1 MATRSPYAT
10 RITFKIDMGLN
21 DLGKTIVSNK
31 SLDNANREAN
41 ESAFVTLGGMVN
53 DLVEGRGLLT
63 TILTE
68 QDELM

>member
-1 MATRSPYAT
+1 MKAPYAT
-10 RITFKIDMGLN
+10 KITFKIDMGLN
-21 DLGKTIVSNK
+21 ELRKTIVSSK
-31 SLDNANREAN
+31 TLDNANREAD

>member
-1 MATRSPYAT
+1 MRTPYAT

-21 DLGKTIVSNK
+21 DLRKTIVSNK
-31 SLDNANREAN
+31 SLDNANREAD
-41 ESAFVTLGGMVN
+41 ESAFVTLGGMIK
-53 DLVEGRGLLT
+53 DLVEGQQLLT

>member
-1 MATRSPYAT
+1 MRTPYAT

-21 DLGKTIVSNK
+21 DLRKTIVSNK
-31 SLDNANREAN
+31 SLDNANREAD
-41 ESAFVTLGGMVN
+41 ESAFVTLGGMIN
-53 DLVEGRGLLT
+53 DLVEGQGVLA

>member
-1 MATRSPYAT
+1 MARRTPYAT

-21 DLGKTIVSNK
+21 DLRKTIVSNK
-31 SLDNANREAN
+31 SLDNANREAD
-41 ESAFVTLGGMVN
+41 ESAFVTLGGMIN
-53 DLVEGRGLLT
+53 DLVEGQGVLA

>member
-1 MATRSPYAT
+1 MVTRSPYAT

-21 DLGKTIVSNK
+21 DLRKTIVSNK
-31 SLDNANREAN
+31 SLDNANREAD
-41 ESAFVTLGGMVN
+41 ESAFVTLGGMIK
-53 DLVEGRGLLT
+53 DLVEGQQLLT

>member
-21 DLGKTIVSNK
+21 DLRKTIVSNK

-41 ESAFVTLGGMVN
+41 ESAFVTLGGMIK
-53 DLVEGRGLLT
+53 DLVEGQQLLT
-63 TILTE
+63 TILTDQE
-68 QDELM
+68 ELM

>member
-1 MATRSPYAT
+1 MRTPYST

-31 SLDNANREAN
+31 TLDNANREAKD
-41 ESAFVTLGGMVN
+41 SDFVTLGGMIN
-53 DLVEGRGLLT
+53 DMVEGRGLLT
-63 TILTE
+63 TILTQ

>member
-1 MATRSPYAT
+1 MVRRSPYAT

-21 DLGKTIVSNK
+21 DLRKTIVSNK
-31 SLDNANREAN
+31 SLDNANRDADEC
-41 ESAFVTLGGMVN
+41 AFVTLGGMIK
-53 DLVEGRGLLT
+53 DLVEGQQLLT

>member
-1 MATRSPYAT
+1 MRSPYAT

-21 DLGKTIVSNK
+21 ELGKTIVSNK
-31 SLDNANREAN
+31 SLDNANREAD
-41 ESAFVTLGGMVN
+41 ESAFVTLGGMIK
-53 DLVEGRGLLT
+53 DLVEGQQIHT

>member
-1 MATRSPYAT
+1 MVRRSPYAT

-21 DLGKTIVSNK
+21 ELGKTIVSNK
-31 SLDNANREAN
+31 SLDNANRDCDMQ
-41 ESAFVTLGGMVN
+41 AFVTLGGMIN
-53 DLVEGRGLLT
+53 DLVEGQGVLA

>member
-1 MATRSPYAT
+1 MRTPYAT

-21 DLGKTIVSNK
+21 DLRKTIVSNK
-31 SLDNANREAN
+31 SLDNANREAD
-41 ESAFVTLGGMVN
+41 ESAFVTLGGMIK
-53 DLVEGRGLLT
+53 DLVEGQQLLA

>member
-1 MATRSPYAT
+1 MRTPYAT

-21 DLGKTIVSNK
+21 DLRKTIVSNK
-31 SLDNANREAN
+31 SLDNANREAD
-41 ESAFVTLGGMVN
+41 ESDFVTLGGMIN
-53 DLVEGRGLLT
+53 DLVEGQGLLA

>member
-1 MATRSPYAT
+1 MRSPYAT

-21 DLGKTIVSNK
+21 DLRKTIVSNK
-31 SLDNANREAN
+31 SLDNANREAD
-41 ESAFVTLGGMVN
+41 ESAFVTLGGMIK
-53 DLVEGRGLLT
+53 DLVEGQQLLT